1 MKQNLIL
8 FFILLLF
15 IISCKEKDYS
25 YPNLLYALE
34 EISII
39 QSNNIYLIQ
48 DDSILQPL
56 IEVEDLIKNQELFFF
71 KSDYNLSLNYSKD
84 DLIFNSLKIL
94 SLIKSYSIN
103 KDTINFVE
111 KKLELEREFNLYNF
125 NNKNDIIILL
135 INIRIIFNYLLQDYS
150 RFILLK
156 APTNMSPT
164 LTIFGYQQNT
174 SYIGNIFLG
183 FNLKNNLLLLK
194 SNKTNVN
201 IIDSSN
207 YWILEYN
214 KNTDSIIGEAKI
226 KFPNE
231 ILKNIKFKIE

>member
-1 MKQNLIL
+1 
-8 FFILLLF
+8 
-15 IISCKEKDYS
+15 
-25 YPNLLYALE
+25 
-34 EISII
+34 
-39 QSNNIYLIQ
+39 
-48 DDSILQPL
+48 
-56 IEVEDLIKNQELFFF
+56 
-71 KSDYNLSLNYSKD
+71 
-84 DLIFNSLKIL
+84 
-94 SLIKSYSIN
+94 
-103 KDTINFVE
+103 
-111 KKLELEREFNLYNF
+111 
-125 NNKNDIIILL
+125 
-135 INIRIIFNYLLQDYS
+135 
-150 RFILLK
+150 LLK